1 MGFLMG
7 NYATHN
13 TAQIRNLARH
23 VPESIPLGFHWC
35 FGTFGGWPR
44 FAPDDLGRAVELS
57 NAAVEA
63 ANRRVDWIHI
73 PTLNRSDDAFYR
85 PLQNLRPQGAR
96 VFLGMIHTMPTF
108 KERFEVAKK
117 YLPDFGI
124 AVYCGFG
131 RQSPSDVPKVIQDHR
146 QAMQFFR
153 ARRAG
158 ESA

>member
-1 MGFLMG
+1 MG